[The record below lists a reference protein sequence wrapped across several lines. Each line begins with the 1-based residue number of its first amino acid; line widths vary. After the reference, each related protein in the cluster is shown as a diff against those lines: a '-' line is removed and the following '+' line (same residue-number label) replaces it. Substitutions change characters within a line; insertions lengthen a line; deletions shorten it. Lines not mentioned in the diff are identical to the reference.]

1 MLADFLTKP
10 LQGALF
16 LKFKRVLMGH
26 AHVSTLSSPTMAP
39 TEERVGSGIKRNEVN
54 MESEKNAVVT
64 TVAAD
69 EKFMITTRSKD
80 KDTSGVPDE
89 EWITV
94 KGRTKQVRM
103 STATPEPMNL
113 ESEKPMENKPVMN
126 GRRSHSFV

>member
-1 MLADFLTKP
+1 
-10 LQGALF
+10 
-16 LKFKRVLMGH
+16 
-26 AHVSTLSSPTMAP
+26 
-39 TEERVGSGIKRNEVN
+39 

-64 TVAAD
+64 TVAVD
-69 EKFMITTRSKD
+69 EKFMITKRSKD

-89 EWITV
+89 EWVTV

-113 ESEKPMENKPVMN
+113 EREKPMENKPVMN